1 MPEQIIKW
9 TDENVARLKSLW
21 GEQHTAREV
30 AATMG
35 ITRSAVLAKVRRLG
49 LCFSRPAALRTP
61 KAPRSRRHRKPRA
74 KANLKVFDG
83 PTTSFSTAPI
93 IQGDHLAH
101 IEAPIGPRVSILE
114 LNEFTCRWPI
124 GDGREVTYCGALPK
138 LKKSYCPYH
147 YGIAHESARSQI
159 SREAAEKRWEKRGK
173 RVNTA

>member
-1 MPEQIIKW
+1 MNWSDERVEILRKLFADGLSAGQIAAELGGVTRNSVIGKVHRMKLTRRYHKPRG
-9 TDENVARLKSLW
+9 TD
-21 GEQHTAREV
+21 
-30 AATMG
+30 
-35 ITRSAVLAKVRRLG
+35 
-49 LCFSRPAALRTP
+49 AALTKSAR
-61 KAPRSRRHRKPRA
+61 APRK